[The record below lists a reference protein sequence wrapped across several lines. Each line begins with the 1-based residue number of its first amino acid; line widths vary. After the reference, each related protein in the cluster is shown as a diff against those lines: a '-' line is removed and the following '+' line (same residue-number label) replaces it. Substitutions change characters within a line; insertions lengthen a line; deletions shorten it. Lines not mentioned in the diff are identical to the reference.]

1 MNGGGEADRPRKIE
15 SLRHL
20 RFFAAALVVLFHSDM
35 YLTRLFGGAFSPPG
49 FGTAGTDFFLV
60 LGGFILVYTNVDK
73 TDGPFRFFLHR
84 LLRLAPLYW
93 LMTAAM
99 VLLLLML
106 PDVFTTSRF
115 EWRHFASSLLFLPY
129 PHPVLG
135 VMQPFLFPGWVLN
148 YFIAFAA
155 VFAAF
160 YRLPMTARVGAMIA
174 LFSMVQILA
183 LMFPN
188 ENRFLDFYGFPI
200 AIDFE
205 VGMVVA
211 VLYLSDV
218 QIPAAGLLLALAGSV
233 ALIALGTH
241 LGVAKGANRTLFWGT
256 SAAGIL
262 IASVFVE
269 RQWGW
274 PRIEILS
281 RLGDAS
287 YAVYLSGIFSLS
299 LVSHALQKLH
309 LVSQVGRNAALLLLI
324 GAAFAGGFVVHR
336 QIEMPLTSFLTRR
349 FAKGS
354 WERRARRS
362 SGTHGF
368 VPSAPTQRGAA
379 LKHLQGV

>member
-1 MNGGGEADRPRKIE
+1 MYGGSIRPRKIE
-15 SLRHL
+15 SIRHL

-35 YLTRLFGGAFSPPG
+35 YLTRLYGGEFSPPG

-73 TDGPFRFFLHR
+73 SDGPLRFFLHR

-93 LMTAAM
+93 FMTVAM
-99 VLLLLML
+99 ALLLVLL
-106 PDVFTTSRF
+106 PDVFTTTRF
-115 EWRHFASSLLFLPY
+115 EWRHFVSSLLFLPY

-135 VMQPFLFPGWVLN
+135 VLQPFLFQGWVLN

-160 YRLPMTARVGAMIA
+160 YRLPMTTRIAAMIA

-205 VGMVVA
+205 VGMLVA

-233 ALIALGTH
+233 ALIAIGTH
-241 LGVAKGANRTLFWGT
+241 LGVAKGANRTVYWGT

-287 YAVYLSGIFSLS
+287 YAIYLSGIFSLS
-299 LVSHALQKLH
+299 LASHALQKLH
-309 LVSQVGRNAALLLLI
+309 LVPHVSRNAAMLLFM

-336 QIEMPLTSFLTRR
+336 LIEMPLIAFLKRR
-349 FAKGS
+349 FAAKTGGAKGLS
-354 WERRARRS
+354 V
-362 SGTHGF
+362 G
-368 VPSAPTQRGAA
+368 PSRPAT
-379 LKHLQGV
+379 LLMS

>member
-1 MNGGGEADRPRKIE
+1 MSGGGDSVRPRKIE
-15 SLRHL
+15 SIRHL
-20 RFFAAALVVLFHSDM
+20 RVFAAVLVVLFHSDM
-35 YLTRLFGGAFSPPG
+35 YLTRLYGGAFSPPG

-60 LGGFILVYTNVDK
+60 LGGFILVYTNVGK
-73 TDGPFRFFLHR
+73 SDGPFRFLLRR

-93 LMTAAM
+93 FMTAAM

-106 PDVFTTSRF
+106 PDVFTTTRF
-115 EWRHFASSLLFLPY
+115 EWRHFVSSLLFLPY

-135 VMQPFLFPGWVLN
+135 VLQPFLFPGWVLN

-155 VFAAF
+155 VFAAL
-160 YRLPMTARVGAMIA
+160 YRLPMTTRIGAMIA

-205 VGMVVA
+205 VGMLVA

-218 QIPAAGLLLALAGSV
+218 QIPATGLLLALAASA
-233 ALIALGTH
+233 ALVALGTH
-241 LGVAKGANRTLFWGT
+241 LGVAKGASRTVYWGT

-262 IASVFVE
+262 MASVFVE
-269 RQWGW
+269 RRWGW

-299 LVSHALQKLH
+299 LVSHALQKLQ
-309 LVSQVGRNAALLLLI
+309 LIPQVGRGTALMLFMA
-324 GAAFAGGFVVHR
+324 AAFAGGFVVHNL
-336 QIEMPLTSFLTRR
+336 IEMPLTTFLTRR
-349 FAKGS
+349 FARNTG
-354 WERRARRS
+354 EETATV
-362 SGTHGF
+362 GLDQQ
-368 VPSAPTQRGAA
+368 PT
-379 LKHLQGV
+379 LLMN